1 MTNKYLY
8 YYCCEN
14 NRFDALKK
22 IDMTLLSD
30 WGIFE
35 GFRLACMKGN
45 FRIVRYLVDNPRL
58 NIHEDC
64 EYAYRWAW
72 LEGHKNVS
80 KYLINR
86 GCFFPA
92 DKLYINDLI
101 GL

>member
-8 YYCCEN
+8 YYYCE
-14 NRFDALKK
+14 FDRLDKLK
-22 IDMTLLSD
+22 TLDITNLSD
-30 WGIFE
+30 WDLCG
-35 GFRLACMKGN
+35 GFRSACMKGN
-45 FRIVRYLVDNPRL
+45 FRIVRYLVNNPRL

-64 EYAYRWAW
+64 EYTYRWAW
-72 LEGHKNVS
+72 LKGHKNVS

-92 DKLYINDLI
+92 DKIYINDLL

>member
-1 MTNKYLY
+1 MSRHSY

-14 NRFDALKK
+14 NRFDALKR
-22 IDMTLLSD
+22 IDMTLLND
-30 WGIFE
+30 WDLFE
-35 GFRLACMKGN
+35 GFRSACMHGN
-45 FRIVRYLVDNPRL
+45 FRVVRYLVNNPRL

-72 LEGHKNVS
+72 LKGHRNIS

-92 DKLYINDLI
+92 DKLHINDLI